1 MKPQLF
7 CAFMLLSNPAL
18 AEVEISFYSGL
29 QSSPHSNV
37 SGVDPT
43 GAGDFDFV
51 AGWEGKSLS
60 MPPYYGVRGT
70 IWTDN
75 NIGFGLEFTH
85 SKAYADDETLG
96 VSGTSE
102 GFTILEFTDGLNN
115 LTFNVSKRWPN
126 HWGRFSPYAGI
137 GAGVIIPHVEVKTT
151 ATAAETHGYQ
161 FGGASMALMGGVSYE
176 LTDTINVFSEYKFTY
191 SALDVDLDGGGN
203 LKTDIITNALNLGMS
218 YKF

>member
-7 CAFMLLSNPAL
+7 CAFMLLSNSAL
-18 AEVEISFYSGL
+18 AEVEVSFYSGL
-29 QSSPHSNV
+29 QSCPHSKV

-43 GAGDFDFV
+43 GVGEFDFV

-70 IWTDN
+70 FWTEN
-75 NIGFGLEFTH
+75 NIGFGLDFTH

-137 GAGVIIPHVEVKTT
+137 GAGVIIPHVEVKTNET
-151 ATAAETHGYQ
+151 ASETHGYQ
-161 FGGASMALMGGVSYE
+161 FGGASVALMSGVSYK
-176 LTDTINVFSEYKFTY
+176 LTDTIKVFSEYKITY
-191 SALDVDLDGGGN
+191 SALDVDLEGGGSLETN
-203 LKTDIITNALNLGMS
+203 IITNALNLGMS
-218 YKF
+218 YNF